1 MKRVRAKLD
10 KERERLVTQLRDLG
24 ISPSTDDARAAAG
37 SVFEEGDQAQATER
51 LDFEFAVR
59 ERVAA
64 RINRLAAAIERI
76 DAGTYGDCQ
85 RCGKPIE
92 KPRLAAI
99 PEVDTCLQCQEQ
111 IEQGSRI
118 DRARTSM

>member
-1 MKRVRAKLD
+1 MKRFRAKLE
-10 KERERLVTQLRDLG
+10 KERERLVGQLRDLG
-24 ISPSTDDARAAAG
+24 ISPSSDEARTATG

-59 ERVAA
+59 ERVAE
-64 RINRLAAAIERI
+64 RINRLSAAIERI

-85 RCGKPIE
+85 TCGKPIE

-99 PEVDTCLQCQEQ
+99 PEVETCLSCQEQ
-111 IEQGSRI
+111 LEANRG
-118 DRARTSM
+118 ARTSSF